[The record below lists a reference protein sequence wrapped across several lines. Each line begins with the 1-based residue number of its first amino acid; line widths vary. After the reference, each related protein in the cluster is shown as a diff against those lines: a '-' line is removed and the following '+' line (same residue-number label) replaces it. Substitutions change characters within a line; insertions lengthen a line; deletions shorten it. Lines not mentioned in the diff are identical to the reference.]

1 MGMKLILLGPP
12 GAGKGTQG
20 EILKKKLGI
29 PTISTGNMLRAAM
42 KEGTPLGKQVSKC
55 MEEGKL
61 VEDHLIIGLVKERLA
76 QADCANGYILDGVPR
91 TVAQAKTME
100 EEGLLQADFVL
111 SLEADP
117 EDILK
122 RMTNRRVCAD
132 CGAPYNSVTSRPKQ
146 EGVCDLC
153 GGKLIQRKDDT
164 PETIRERL
172 KVYHKETEPLV
183 DFYAA
188 RGLLKP
194 VEVADNK
201 EGTFRKIVTALGI
214 NK

>member
-1 MGMKLILLGPP
+1 MKLILLGPP

-20 EILKKKLGI
+20 EILRQKLGI

-61 VEDHLIIGLVKERLA
+61 VEDHLIIGIVKERLA

-91 TVAQAKTME
+91 TVAQAETME
-100 EEGLLQADFVL
+100 KEGLLQADFVL

-132 CGAPYNSVTSRPKQ
+132 CGAPYNSVTSRPKVD
-146 EGVCDLC
+146 GVCDLC
-153 GGKLIQRKDDT
+153 GGKLVQRKDDEEAT
-164 PETIRERL
+164 VRNRL
-172 KVYHKETEPLV
+172 VVYQEETEPLKG
-183 DFYAA
+183 FFQE
-188 RGLLKP
+188 RGMLTRIPSLPTIEETAK
-194 VEVADNK
+194 VIAE
-201 EGTFRKIVTALGI
+201 ALGI
-214 NK
+214 

>member
-42 KEGTPLGKQVSKC
+42 KEGTPLGKQVSKR
-55 MEEGKL
+55 MEEGTL
-61 VEDHLIIGLVKERLA
+61 VEDHLIIGIVKERLA

-91 TVAQAKTME
+91 TVAQAETME
-100 EEGLLQADFVL
+100 KEGLLEADFVL

-153 GGKLIQRKDDT
+153 GGKLVQRKDDEEAT
-164 PETIRERL
+164 VRHRL
-172 KVYHKETEPLV
+172 VVYQEETEPLK
-183 DFYAA
+183 DFFKE
-188 RGLLKP
+188 RGMLTSIPSLP
-194 VEVADNK
+194 SIE
-201 EGTFRKIVTALGI
+201 ETAKVIAEAMGI
-214 NK
+214 

>member
-20 EILKKKLGI
+20 EILRQKLNI

-61 VEDHLIIGLVKERLA
+61 VEDHLIIGIVKERLA

-91 TVAQAKTME
+91 TVAQAETME
-100 EEGLLQADFVL
+100 KEGLLEADFVL

-132 CGAPYNSVTSRPKQ
+132 CGAPYNSVTSRPKVD
-146 EGVCDLC
+146 GVCDLC
-153 GGKLIQRKDDT
+153 GGKLIQRKDDEEAT
-164 PETIRERL
+164 VRHRL
-172 KVYHKETEPLV
+172 VVYQEETEPLKAFFQERGMLTSIPSLPSV
-183 DFYAA
+183 D
-188 RGLLKP
+188 
-194 VEVADNK
+194 E
-201 EGTFRKIVTALGI
+201 TAVVIAEKLGI
-214 NK
+214 

>member
-61 VEDHLIIGLVKERLA
+61 VEDYLIIGIVKERLA
-76 QADCANGYILDGVPR
+76 QPDCANGYILDGVPR
-91 TVAQAKTME
+91 TVAQAETME
-100 EEGLLQADFVL
+100 KEGLLEADFVL

-132 CGAPYNSVTSRPKQ
+132 CGAPYNSVTSRPKV
-146 EGVCDLC
+146 EGKCDLC
-153 GGKLIQRKDDT
+153 GGNLIQRKDDEEAT
-164 PETIRERL
+164 VRNRL
-172 KVYHKETEPLV
+172 VVYQEETEPLKG
-183 DFYAA
+183 FFEE
-188 RGLLKP
+188 RGMLTRIPSLPTIEETSK
-194 VEVADNK
+194 VIAEAM
-201 EGTFRKIVTALGI
+201 GI
-214 NK
+214 

>member
-1 MGMKLILLGPP
+1 MKLILLGPP

-20 EILKKKLGI
+20 EILRQKLGI

-61 VEDHLIIGLVKERLA
+61 VEDHLVIGIVKERLA

-100 EEGLLQADFVL
+100 EEGLRQADFVL

-132 CGAPYNSVTSRPKQ
+132 CGAPYNSVTSRPKVD
-146 EGVCDLC
+146 GVCDLC
-153 GGKLIQRKDDT
+153 GGKLVQRKDDE
-164 PETIRERL
+164 ETTVRNRLVVYQEETAPLKEFFQERGML
-172 KVYHKETEPLV
+172 TSIPSLPSVEETAVVIAE
-183 DFYAA
+183 
-188 RGLLKP
+188 K
-194 VEVADNK
+194 
-201 EGTFRKIVTALGI
+201 LGI
-214 NK
+214 